1 MTERRYTCPVLIG
14 RRREVEAL
22 ERQWQLVAAGQGQAV
37 LIAGDAG
44 IGKSR
49 MLLEMAGRARRQ
61 GWRVLIG
68 HCSPYDAHLPYA
80 PLLDA
85 LRAYV
90 HTLPAADVAALFK
103 PQAPELL
110 KLLPELAALL
120 PDAVPSPALAP
131 AAEKRRLFEAVYRFL
146 AGLTAERPL
155 LFGLEDMHWADDT
168 SLELLHLLAR
178 RISGDAILLF
188 ATYRSD
194 EPVARPGTPWA
205 RSIADLERERLITE
219 VRLQPLDPDDI
230 RAMVAEVFA
239 LDTPV
244 GAEFVE
250 AVYARTEGNPFFV
263 EELLKALVES
273 GELVPAGP
281 AWDRAPIDR
290 LDLPRSVR
298 EAILRRLDGLDPL
311 TLQVVDTAATVGRY
325 FDFAVLQEV
334 TGLSEDALL
343 IAVKQLLNQQL
354 ISLERRFGWDH
365 QGYLFRHA
373 LTRDAI
379 YERLLPQEQRALHRR
394 VAETLEQIY
403 RQQGSTAGHL
413 GELAHHYHSAGGW
426 AQAHGYGVR
435 AGDQA
440 RALDAN
446 AEAAGHYTRAL
457 DAAARLGDVPA
468 ADYAQLH
475 HTRARVYTLL
485 GQLAPAE
492 AGYTEARRLARRAGD
507 SALEL
512 EILYDLSGLEAGHGN
527 YGQALALGEEMLAL
541 AGSDAADPRAL
552 ARALSRVGNV
562 LDNLARLAGGMANH
576 QRALALFTN
585 LGDTWGIADS
595 LDLIGMNNYL
605 AGDAGAAHEYWARSL
620 ALFTELDD
628 RERMA
633 SCQTSLGMTV
643 TQFDGICVQAAS
655 PEECLA
661 CTERGLALSRRIE
674 WRAGEAYALAL
685 TAYAQIGAG
694 QYGAAWRL
702 ATEALALARSI
713 DHPEWQ
719 VLSLTALALTAFDLG
734 DLAGAGARLEQ
745 ALDMARPAGARQCE
759 LRLAALLAT
768 VRAQQGDLPAAAA
781 LLDPMQPAIGRA
793 TNTWERQATYAM
805 ALIEQARRH
814 PARALDLV
822 DSLLAGQAPA
832 HLLVLKAQLLGA
844 LGRPAEGEAL
854 LAEAEAVATRRGPRG
869 LCWRISLERRR
880 AARARGDSASA
891 QAAQTAAQAAAAA
904 LLAGIDESHLRA
916 CFLRDPLA
924 QQALGPAAPPSSKRP
939 AGGGVPSPLTAR
951 EREIAA
957 LVSQGLSNKA
967 IAEQLVLSDRTV
979 EMHVSNALGKL
990 GFSSRAQLAAWAVEH
1005 RRDAAVTQV

>member
-1 MTERRYTCPVLIG
+1 MSERRYTCPVLIG
-14 RRREVEAL
+14 RQREVEAL

-37 LIAGDAG
+37 LVAGDAG

-49 MLLEMAGRARRQ
+49 MLLEVAGRARRQ

-85 LRAYV
+85 LRAYF
-90 HTLPAADVAALFK
+90 HTLPPAEVAALFG
-103 PQAPELL
+103 PHAPELL

-120 PDAVPSPALAP
+120 PDAAPSPPLAP

-146 AGLTAERPL
+146 AGLAAERPL
-155 LFGLEDMHWADDT
+155 LFGMEDMHWADDT

-178 RISGDAILLF
+178 RITGDAILLF

-194 EPVARPGTPWA
+194 EPVARPGTPWE

-219 VRLQPLDPDDI
+219 VRLQPLDPAGI
-230 RAMVAEVFA
+230 STMVAQVFA
-239 LDTPV
+239 LDAPIS
-244 GAEFVE
+244 AEFTG

-263 EELLKALVES
+263 EELLKAL
-273 GELVPAGP
+273 GEAGDRLSVGT
-281 AWDRAPIDR
+281 AWDRTAIDQ

-298 EAILRRLDGLDPL
+298 EAILRRLDGLDAV

-343 IAVKQLLNQQL
+343 VAVKQLLNQQL

-379 YERLLPQEQRALHRR
+379 YERLLPQERWALHRK

-403 RQQGSTAGHL
+403 QREGSTAGRL
-413 GELAHHYHSAGGW
+413 GELAHHYYAAGGW
-426 AQAHGYGVR
+426 APAHNYGVR

-440 RALDAN
+440 RAFDAN
-446 AEAAGHYTRAL
+446 AEAIGHYTRAL
-457 DAAARLGDVPA
+457 DAASRMGDVPA
-468 ADYAQLH
+468 ADLAQLH

-485 GQLAPAE
+485 GQLAAAE
-492 AGYTEARRLARRAGD
+492 ADYTAARRLARQEGD
-507 SALEL
+507 SRLEQ

-541 AGSDAADPRAL
+541 AGAADPRAQ

-562 LDNLARLAGGMANH
+562 LDNLARLPEGMANH
-576 QRALALFTN
+576 QRALALFTD

-595 LDLIGMNNYL
+595 LDLIGMNYYL
-605 AGDAGAAHEYWARSL
+605 AGQAEDAHHYWARSL
-620 ALFTELDD
+620 ALFTQLDD
-628 RERMA
+628 RERIA

-643 TQFDGICVQAAS
+643 TQFDGMCVQAAP

-685 TAYAQIGAG
+685 GAYTQIGAG
-694 QYGAAWRL
+694 QYGAAWRA
-702 ATEALALARSI
+702 ATEALALARAI
-713 DHPEWQ
+713 DHAEWQ
-719 VLSLTALALTAFDLG
+719 VLSLVALALAAFDLG
-734 DLAGAGARLEQ
+734 DLAEAGARLEQ
-745 ALDMARPAGARQCE
+745 ALGMAQPAGARQCE
-759 LRLAALLAT
+759 LRIAALLAT
-768 VRAQQGDLPAAAA
+768 VRAQQGALAGAAA
-781 LLDPMQPAIGRA
+781 LLEPLQPAIGRA

-805 ALIEQARRH
+805 ALIERARNH
-814 PARALDLV
+814 PAQALELV
-822 DSLLAGQAPA
+822 DGLLAQQAPA
-832 HLLVLKAQLLGA
+832 HLLLLKAQLLGA
-844 LGRPAEGEAL
+844 LGRPAEVEAL
-854 LAEAEAVATRRGPRG
+854 LTDADAVATRRGPRG
-869 LCWRISLERRR
+869 LRWRISLERSR
-880 AARARGDSASA
+880 AARARGDTDRAQAALASA
-891 QAAQTAAQAAAAA
+891 QAAAEAV
-904 LLAGIDESHLRA
+904 LAGIDEPQLRA

-924 QQALGPAAPPSSKRP
+924 QQALGTATGRGNQRQAPPV
-939 AGGGVPSPLTAR
+939 AGGASPLTAR
-951 EREIAA
+951 EREIVA
-957 LVSQGLSNKA
+957 LVARGLSNKA
-967 IAEQLVLSDRTV
+967 IAERLVLSDRTV

-990 GFSSRAQLAAWAVEH
+990 AFSSRAQLAAWAVEH
-1005 RRDAAVTQV
+1005 RLELAVR

>member
-90 HTLPAADVAALFK
+90 HTLPLADVAALFG

-643 TQFDGICVQAAS
+643 TQFDGMCVQAAS

-844 LGRPAEGEAL
+844 LGRPA
-854 LAEAEAVATRRGPRG
+854 
-869 LCWRISLERRR
+869 
-880 AARARGDSASA
+880 
-891 QAAQTAAQAAAAA
+891 
-904 LLAGIDESHLRA
+904 AG
-916 CFLRDPLA
+916 
-924 QQALGPAAPPSSKRP
+924 
-939 AGGGVPSPLTAR
+939 
-951 EREIAA
+951 
-957 LVSQGLSNKA
+957 
-967 IAEQLVLSDRTV
+967 
-979 EMHVSNALGKL
+979 
-990 GFSSRAQLAAWAVEH
+990 
-1005 RRDAAVTQV
+1005 